1 MMKRY
6 NILLID
12 DDVELCDLLAEYL
25 GTEGYNIRAVHNGA
39 TGADVVLSEDFE
51 LIILDVMLP
60 GMGGFDVLKTI
71 RMHKTTPIL
80 MLTAKGDD
88 IDKILGLEMGAD
100 DYMPKPYNP
109 RELLA
114 RIKAILRRTSS
125 HENSFKNKPET
136 IIAGDFSLN
145 IGKLSAIYKGTAL
158 GLTVVEFNILEMLV
172 EHAGNLVTR
181 DDIAKQVLGRELSA
195 FDRSI
200 DVHVSNIRK
209 KADDADIIKSIRG
222 SGYQLLLDSK

>member
-1 MMKRY
+1 MTQD

-12 DDVELCDLLAEYL
+12 DDIELCELLAEYL
-25 GTEGYNIRAVHNGA
+25 ATEGYEIRAIHNGA
-39 TGADVVLSEDFE
+39 EGADTVLAEDFD

-71 RMHKTTPIL
+71 RTHKKTPIL

-114 RIKAILRRTSS
+114 RIKAILRRTKTKQDSS
-125 HENSFKNKPET
+125 SKPEKIT
-136 IIAGDFSLN
+136 IGNFQLDL
-145 IGKLSAIYKGTAL
+145 GQLTVQYKGNTIP
-158 GLTVVEFNILEMLV
+158 LTVVEFNILELMV
-172 EHAGNLVTR
+172 ENIGKVVTR
-181 DDIAKQVLGRELSA
+181 EDIALKVLGRELSP

-209 KADDADIIKSIRG
+209 KSGNTDIIKSIRG
-222 SGYQLLLDSK
+222 SGYQLLTESIK